1 MTSYDTL
8 ILNIWK
14 DVKLFIKQK
23 DENLDDLA
31 YQLLTRFDEEGIEI
45 EKLVDNIKDR
55 DTNLNNGLKE
65 LVGDIGDY
73 DGTDENDEDFN
84 RYMQSN
90 GEYGDD
96 E

>member
-31 YQLLTRFDEEGIEI
+31 FQLLTRFDEEGIEI
-45 EKLVDNIKDR
+45 EKMVDKIKDR

-65 LVGDIGDY
+65 LIGDIGDFSEEEDY
-73 DGTDENDEDFN
+73 DEDFN
-84 RYMQSN
+84 KYIQSN